1 MSKIIYLIIFLLVIM
16 ILFIRTSSGTVPN
29 KKEIINTLIRQSARW
44 SIASQQ
50 DTNVLIA
57 VLHANYGAGYL
68 WALRD
73 IATDDEITKSS
84 GINILKFRDEIIK
97 VQDSATRRLNGA
109 CPKFAIPLTYLG
121 KIAGD
126 IDIDVDTQ

>member
-97 VQDSATRRLNGA
+97 VQDSATRRLNAA

-126 IDIDVDTQ
+126 VDAQ